1 MQAKL
6 TLKLEERVIRRA
18 KRYAR
23 ANHRSLSKM
32 VESYFRSV
40 TQKKEPQDHL
50 SPITS
55 SLAGILSSTA
65 SRDGKAE
72 YGEHLRKKY
81 S

>member
-6 TLKLEERVIRRA
+6 TLKLQERVIRRA

-40 TQKKEPQDHL
+40 TQKKEPQEPL

-55 SLAGILSSTA
+55 SLAGILNSTGG
-65 SRDGKAE
+65 RDGKAE
-72 YGEHLRKKY
+72 YLEHLRKKY